1 MSDGNITRSSKRN
14 KKYRP
19 KFAQV
24 VPKLPSIESFQLETI
39 LNDTLKAES
48 QQVVNHLLD
57 VTTNYQNDLRNE
69 IKHKLSIEQ
78 KIQYK
83 NIQIVKLCNSLIRV
97 LAHRRKKLHKCAIP
111 DSVPYI
117 NQLLISCVDVSDRI
131 KLLTTK
137 LSRIDGDNKLDGGK
151 YPNLYKLMHPN
162 EINIEVERR
171 DDVERREDVDRGDIN
186 KEINKVIKRGEEPLT
201 GGETF
206 QHIDQQILTKNL
218 LKDQENT
225 TKNKTDPN
233 SNSRINM
240 NTEPSPCDPKS
251 LPNTPNNSNENGDI
265 PHIKTDQE
273 IEAIDPKHIQDQD
286 IEIDIM
292 DPEGFELFISSSIG
306 KYRSLQSKKYES
318 SDPFRHTNSDFQT
331 LDPHNDLISDDPSL
345 NSNQS
350 DSKKT
355 FHIMNN
361 PINLLHSSLIS
372 NPNYT
377 NILPI
382 NENSHP
388 FANLIS
394 VKSPATIKL
403 TLQTSHFKKL
413 RINGSPITSES
424 LRKANNR
431 CQCTDTKPGDKDEI
445 RTNETK
451 KDDTKSDD
459 TKKDPTITK
468 INESPTKKDSTIT
481 NLNESPVSPAR
492 KLLTDSLLAIDSLR
506 LSDDDGWNSSGLNT
520 ETDEDLESDPELS
533 SNSSDS
539 SLNSEQS
546 ASVAHTNQYY
556 TSLQTELKH
565 KKKLLKQSILRRR
578 RRHFRK
584 NIQRDELSPTPKH
597 EPSHHTLKPKGS
609 ILKTNLA
616 NYRKTKKAV
625 SMNFDNKYSEERS
638 GISALNNAYD
648 STAKHE
654 VSGMNVEGTIIQME
668 PDVEG
673 GQDSEVIPC
682 NGKLYQYPETSD
694 VHNIRS
700 ISKLKE
706 YIV

>member
-24 VPKLPSIESFQLETI
+24 VPKLPSIESFQLDTI

-97 LAHRRKKLHKCAIP
+97 LAHRRKKLHKTAIP
-111 DSVPYI
+111 DSDPGI

-137 LSRIDGDNKLDGGK
+137 LSRIDMGDNKLDGGK

-162 EINIEVERR
+162 DINIETERGDQVER
-171 DDVERREDVDRGDIN
+171 EEEPHTGGDI
-186 KEINKVIKRGEEPLT
+186 
-201 GGETF
+201 F
-206 QHIDQQILTKNL
+206 QHIDQQILTNNVL
-218 LKDQENT
+218 TDQENT
-225 TKNKTDPN
+225 TKNDITDPN
-233 SNSRINM
+233 SNSRVKKSFM
-240 NTEPSPCDPKS
+240 NTDPSPCDPNS
-251 LPNTPNNSNENGDI
+251 LRNTPKNSNENGDI
-265 PHIKTDQE
+265 PQIKTSTNSPISLKVSDDVDHEIPSKGDKTDQKV
-273 IEAIDPKHIQDQD
+273 EAIDPKDIQDQDQD
-286 IEIDIM
+286 IEIDNM

-318 SDPFRHTNSDFQT
+318 SDPFRQTTNSNFEIS
-331 LDPHNDLISDDPSL
+331 DPQNDLISDDPSV
-345 NSNQS
+345 NSIQT

-382 NENSHP
+382 NETSHP

-424 LRKANNR
+424 LRKAKNR
-431 CQCTDTKPGDKDEI
+431 CQCTDTKPGDKDD
-445 RTNETK
+445 TKTDETK
-451 KDDTKSDD
+451 KEVTKTDDNTSDP
-459 TKKDPTITK
+459 KNNSI
-468 INESPTKKDSTIT
+468 
-481 NLNESPVSPAR
+481 NESPVSPAR
-492 KLLTDSLLAIDSLR
+492 KLLADSLLAIDSLR
-506 LSDDDGWNSSGLNT
+506 LSDDDAWNSSGLNT

-546 ASVAHTNQYY
+546 ASVAQTNQYY

-565 KKKLLKQSILRRR
+565 KKKLLRQSILRRR
-578 RRHFRK
+578 RRHARK
-584 NIQRDELSPTPKH
+584 NIQRNELSPTPKH

-616 NYRKTKKAV
+616 NYRNTKKPV
-625 SMNFDNKYSEERS
+625 PMNFDNKYSEERS

-648 STAKHE
+648 STTKHE
-654 VSGMNVEGTIIQME
+654 VSGMNVAGTIIQME
-668 PDVEG
+668 QGVDEYE
-673 GQDSEVIPC
+673 DSEVILW
-682 NGKLYQYPETSD
+682 NGKQSQYPDTSD

-700 ISKLKE
+700 ISRLKE